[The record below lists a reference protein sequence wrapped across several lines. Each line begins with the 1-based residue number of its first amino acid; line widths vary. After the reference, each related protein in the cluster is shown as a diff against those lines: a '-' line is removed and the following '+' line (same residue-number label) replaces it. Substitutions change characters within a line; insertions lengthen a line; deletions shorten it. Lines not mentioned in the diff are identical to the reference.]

1 MLCINYLQHFRN
13 GLSRQFAFLLLP
25 LSHISEFIFH
35 ISYYCKT
42 FSFLHKL
49 RYIIVSV
56 EGFAHLWKLYKSWGS
71 FLIWITYICMHI
83 VCWYMFVYILT
94 LVFVLFVSEFVLL
107 LLLLLLLLCLACLFA
122 SNSCI
127 IFWPPFPASTC
138 ADSAALYRSSY
149 RRPVWSAVNELKSI
163 RDKYR
168 LSRSIFIYI
177 YVCIYNLVFP
187 SQIIFLANLGL
198 VALLLFHNKLG
209 IRSALNV
216 VESV

>member
-1 MLCINYLQHFRN
+1 M
-13 GLSRQFAFLLLP
+13 
-25 LSHISEFIFH
+25 
-35 ISYYCKT
+35 
-42 FSFLHKL
+42 SFLHKL

-94 LVFVLFVSEFVLL
+94 LVFVLFVSEFLL
-107 LLLLLLLLCLACLFA
+107 LLLLLLLLLWLACLFA

-163 RDKYR
+163 RDIYR
-168 LSRSIFIYI
+168 LRKYIYI
-177 YVCIYNLVFP
+177 YKYTYVYTTLCSQAKSYSLRTLAWSRCCCSTTNLAFVARSMSLNLCRIDHSTMYINIVIPYIKLCI
-187 SQIIFLANLGL
+187 
-198 VALLLFHNKLG
+198 
-209 IRSALNV
+209 
-216 VESV
+216 